1 MADDVKAPNS
11 PARGGTELILAN
23 LKQAFPELTDKVQII
38 CSRPQ
43 QTPLEDK
50 PRILWLQDLPQDPAS
65 QCLADP
71 SYRSNFNRI
80 VFVSHWQQQQY
91 NMALRIPFHAG
102 TVIKNAVPRLV
113 PTFPKPRFG
122 QDIELPDAAYAKGAG
137 DPDRPGKLRFL
148 YTSTPHRGLAIL
160 AAAADALAR
169 ERQDWELHVYSSLK
183 TYGWDDA
190 DKQFEPLYDL
200 LRKNPCVTYHGSG
213 SNAEVRQACLD
224 AHIWVY
230 PSIYAETSC
239 MSAQEAMMAGCLA
252 IVTNFGALPE
262 TCGEWAW
269 MFPIDEQQEVI
280 CQRTHLAMRTAL
292 ALYDDAN
299 TQTILRAQS
308 DYYQNFWAFENRLP
322 MWKGLL
328 ESVIAEGVQKEMLSI
343 E

>member
-1 MADDVKAPNS
+1 MDDVRQVN

-23 LKQAFPELTDKVQII
+23 LKQALPELCDKVQII

-43 QTPLEDK
+43 QTPFEEK

-71 SYRSNFNRI
+71 SYRTAFNKI

-91 NMALRIPFHAG
+91 HQALRIPYHEG
-102 TVIKNAVPRLV
+102 VVIKNAVPRMT
-113 PTFPKPRFG
+113 PTFPKPRFHG
-122 QDIELPDAAYAKGAG
+122 ELTNGN
-137 DPDRPGKLRFL
+137 PGKLRFL
-148 YTSTPHRGLAIL
+148 YTSTPHRGLAVL
-160 AAAADALAR
+160 AAAADALVK

-183 TYGWDDA
+183 TYGWDEQ

-200 LRKNPCVTYHGSG
+200 LRQNPCVTYHGSG
-213 SNAEVRQACLD
+213 TNEQVRQACLD

-252 IVTNFGALPE
+252 ITTNFGALPE

-269 MFPIDEQQEVI
+269 MFPIDEQAEVI
-280 CQRTHLAMRTAL
+280 CQRTHHRMVAAL
-292 ALYDDAN
+292 ELYDDKH
-299 TQTILRAQS
+299 TQMVLRAQS
-308 DYYQNFWAFENRLP
+308 DYFQKFWAFEGRLGT
-322 MWKGLL
+322 WKGLL
-328 ESVIAEGVQKEMLSI
+328 EQVVTEGVRKEMLAI

>member
-1 MADDVKAPNS
+1 MADDVRQVS

-23 LKQAFPELTDKVQII
+23 LKQALPELCDKVQII

-43 QTPLEDK
+43 QTPFEEK

-65 QCLADP
+65 QCLSDAG
-71 SYRSNFNRI
+71 YRTAFNKI

-91 NMALRIPFHAG
+91 NMALRIPFHDG
-102 TVIKNAVPRLV
+102 VVIKNAVPRLT
-113 PTFPKPRFG
+113 PTFPKPRVG
-122 QDIELPDAAYAKGAG
+122 RSETDDGTLTN
-137 DPDRPGKLRFL
+137 GKLRFL
-148 YTSTPHRGLAIL
+148 YTSTPHRGLAVL
-160 AAAADALAR
+160 AAAADALAK

-183 TYGWDDA
+183 TYGWDEQ

-213 SNAEVRQACLD
+213 TNEQVRQACLD

-239 MSAQEAMMAGCLA
+239 MAAQEAMMAGCLA
-252 IVTNFGALPE
+252 ITTNFGALPE

-269 MFPIDEQQEVI
+269 MFPIDEQAEVI
-280 CQRTHLAMRTAL
+280 CQRTHLTMRAAL
-292 ALYDDAN
+292 ERYDDEN
-299 TQTILRAQS
+299 TQMVLRAQS
-308 DYYQNFWAFENRLP
+308 DYFQKFWAFEGRLNA
-322 MWKGLL
+322 WKGLL
-328 ESVIAEGVQKEMLSI
+328 EQVIAEGIKKEMLTI